1 MKKGIVRVP
10 EWAKEA
16 FRNGAVVIC
25 MDFGA
30 VNQSVVKYNQQ
41 QVELEPSLIGNAYVL
56 GGGESFVP
64 KEWIEPIEESINW
77 NRVKVDAPIEV
88 KQDNF
93 SDSEWKPGHFKVY
106 KPENH
111 YKFYIFADGRTSYTS
126 PDGKTWDYRQARF
139 PEGVN
144 PEDHYKAEGEE

>member
-1 MKKGIVRVP
+1 MKKGILWVP

-64 KEWIEPIEESINW
+64 KEWIEPIEDPINW
-77 NRVKVDAPIEV
+77 KRLEMDCPLRVQPLKDG
-88 KQDNF
+88 
-93 SDSEWKPGHFKVY
+93 KPFIMHFAKYDGGLVY
-106 KPENH
+106 FWN
-111 YKFYIFADGRTSYTS
+111 
-126 PDGKTWDYRQARF
+126 DGKTSWTGQLNDVAF
-139 PEGVN
+139 KAEDCSFIPGVN
-144 PEDHYKAEGEE
+144 PEDHYKADGEE